1 MDYSTVSYGL
11 QLFGFILATGL
22 STAVLLT
29 ITISEFAN
37 RSVHFAILEW
47 FSNKSTFWGLGDR
60 GWYLTLR
67 FLQVFGVLGLV
78 LMLIFGI
85 PFPYSFYLSFI
96 AGCLW
101 VYGKC
106 AHE

>member
-1 MDYSTVSYGL
+1 MDYSLVSYEL

-60 GWYLTLR
+60 GWYLTLK
-67 FLQVFGVLGLV
+67 FLQVFGVFGVV

-85 PFPYSFYLSFI
+85 PFPNSFYLSFI
-96 AGCLW
+96 AGCLMVLW
-101 VYGKC
+101 EMR
-106 AHE
+106 HE

>member
-1 MDYSTVSYGL
+1 MDYSPVSYGL
-11 QLFGFILATGL
+11 QLFGFILAMVL
-22 STAVLLT
+22 STVVLLT

-37 RSVHFAILEW
+37 RPVHFAILKW
-47 FSNKSTFWGLGDR
+47 FNKKSTFWGLGDR

-96 AGCLW
+96 LGCLM
-101 VYGKC
+101 VLRKMS
-106 AHE
+106 